1 MIVCAEYKVSRK
13 FINYIKLWIEKVK
26 RAGSS
31 SYDLY
36 RYKIIIIN
44 KVSIKL
50 LVCLNI
56 RYNRDSDVNL

>member
-13 FINYIKLWIEKVK
+13 FINYIKLWIAKVK
-26 RAGSS
+26 VAGSS

-36 RYKIIIIN
+36 RYKIIINN

-56 RYNRDSDVNL
+56 RYNRESHVNL